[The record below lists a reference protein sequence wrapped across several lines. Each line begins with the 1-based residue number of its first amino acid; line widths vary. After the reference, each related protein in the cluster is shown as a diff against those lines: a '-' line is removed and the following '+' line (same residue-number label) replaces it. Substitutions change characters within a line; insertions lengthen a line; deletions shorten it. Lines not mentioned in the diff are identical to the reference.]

1 MGGGREIALFEGR
14 TAGQTGGMEQL
25 LLFDIDGTLLT
36 AAGAGV
42 AALQRGFADAF
53 REELGFEPGWPEVHL
68 HGSTDG
74 QIARDLLAHAGLEVT
89 EERLARFFGC
99 YPPHL
104 ERELAVVA
112 APQGRL
118 LPGVPELLE
127 ALRAEG
133 RRQMSLLTGNIQTAA
148 WMKLRRFGIDG
159 YFTPGAFGDDHHD
172 RNGRRLRVLPE
183 PLQHFPRVEAEPH
196 VDEDVT
202 GEPGDVG
209 AVREGDPGAWVEVE
223 NEPVG
228 FAATSGAFELPLGNV
243 DLQRRHLG
251 QPGERR
257 PVVDEGVFVRSAA
270 VLDGATRHPARR

>member
-1 MGGGREIALFEGR
+1 MGGRREIALFEGR

-53 REELGFEPGWPEVHL
+53 RDELGFEPGWPEVHL

-74 QIARDLLAHAGLEVT
+74 QIARDLLAHAGLAVT

-104 ERELAVVA
+104 ERELAVVE

-118 LPGVPELLE
+118 LPGVPGLLE
-127 ALRAEG
+127 ALREEG

-172 RNGRRLRVLPE
+172 RNELGPVAMAREAARSGRRYAPEAVVVIGDTPRDIACARACGARVLA
-183 PLQHFPRVEAEPH
+183 VA
-196 VDEDVT
+196 T
-202 GEPGDVG
+202 GTYSREELAAHGPTWLFDDLSDAG
-209 AVREGDPGAWVEVE
+209 AVI
-223 NEPVG
+223 
-228 FAATSGAFELPLGNV
+228 AALGETA
-243 DLQRRHLG
+243 G
-251 QPGERR
+251 
-257 PVVDEGVFVRSAA
+257 
-270 VLDGATRHPARR
+270 